1 MKEKKEKT
9 VIGTA
14 DKIDFVDLEMFDL
27 PCKIDTGAAT
37 SSIHCAKVHL
47 TEKDGK
53 EMVCF
58 RLLDPSHPA
67 YNGKEYYVSEFRERK
82 IINSFGNWEYR
93 FVIKTKVE
101 LFGQVFTAE
110 FSLANRG
117 RMKYPVLL
125 GKKLLKGR
133 YLVDVAKTN
142 LSYKRKNK

>member
-1 MKEKKEKT
+1 MGEKKEKA
-9 VIGTA
+9 VIGST
-14 DKIDFVDLEMFDL
+14 DKIDFVELELFDL

-37 SSIHCAKVHL
+37 SSIHCEKVHL
-47 TEKDGK
+47 VKKDGK

-67 YNGKEYYVSEFRERK
+67 YNGKDYFVSDFRERK

-93 FVIKTKVE
+93 FVIKTKVK
-101 LFGQVFTAE
+101 LFSKEFMAE
-110 FSLANRG
+110 FTLSNRG

-133 YLVDVAKTN
+133 YLVDVSKSN
-142 LSYKRKNK
+142 ISYKRKDQ